1 MYVTVRSSPF
11 VPGARPSYSS
21 DDSTLMCARTAC
33 GSIFGIAES
42 GTCGDCPTA
51 CSSAGRSGAA
61 SLRLH
66 APTLTTS
73 SVIRRIRF
81 MPSLYSPLL
90 AGLKAGTT
98 EARQP
103 SGRLADAECRP
114 ARSGGAG
121 LQAGLTKCVTRQ
133 FLPFAGLQ
141 RPELD
146 RAERDSHQARDL
158 VAERGEHPPDLAIL
172 PLDEL
177 DDQVCFACG
186 AFPHDD
192 RLCRKAVDA
201 LHHAVDGRVVD
212 RAAHGHCVSS
222 NDSLGRIGQAI
233 GELRVVGQEQDA
245 GARHVEPSNGDQPV
259 AGVTKHVEDGAAS

>member
-90 AGLKAGTT
+90 AGL
-98 EARQP
+98 
-103 SGRLADAECRP
+103 
-114 ARSGGAG
+114 
-121 LQAGLTKCVTRQ
+121 QAGLTKCVTRQ

-158 VAERGEHPPDLAIL
+158 VAERGEHPPDLAI
-172 PLDEL
+172 
-177 DDQVCFACG
+177 
-186 AFPHDD
+186 
-192 RLCRKAVDA
+192 
-201 LHHAVDGRVVD
+201 
-212 RAAHGHCVSS
+212 
-222 NDSLGRIGQAI
+222 
-233 GELRVVGQEQDA
+233 
-245 GARHVEPSNGDQPV
+245 
-259 AGVTKHVEDGAAS
+259 